1 VVEGRRAA
9 ILLAAVA
16 ALVAITYFTPSLGFG
31 PFDRDEEQRSGADA
45 PTRGCAHA
53 RVEPRDGLR
62 DAERATLCLLN
73 AERRARGLRPLRPD
87 RALRRAA
94 LRHSEDMV
102 QRDFFEHENPD
113 GLGPHDRIVRAGYT
127 LRSGGF
133 STGENLATGDPGTP
147 AAMVDGWMHSP
158 GHRKNILRRG
168 FEEIG
173 IGIVP
178 RHQEGG
184 RGATYTTTFGGGS

>member
-1 VVEGRRAA
+1 V
-9 ILLAAVA
+9 LLAVVG
-16 ALVAITYFTPSLGFG
+16 ALVAATYLLPEVSFG
-31 PFDRDEEQRSGADA
+31 PFGRDDERPAGADA

-53 RVEPRDGLR
+53 REEPRDGLPE
-62 DAERATLCLLN
+62 AERATLCLLN
-73 AERRARGLRPLRPD
+73 AERRARGLGELRPD

-94 LRHSEDMV
+94 LRHSEDMLE
-102 QRDFFEHENPD
+102 RDFFEHENPD
-113 GLGPHDRIVRAGYT
+113 GLEPHDRILRAGYR
-127 LRSGGF
+127 LQPGGF

-158 GHRKNILRRG
+158 GHRKNILRRS
-168 FEEIG
+168 FDEIG

-184 RGATYTTTFGGGS
+184 LGATYTTTFGGGR

>member
-1 VVEGRRAA
+1 MVEGRRAA
-9 ILLAAVA
+9 VLLAAVA
-16 ALVAITYFTPSLGFG
+16 VLVAVTYFTPSLHFG
-31 PFDRDEEQRSGADA
+31 PFEGEDEPAGGDA

-53 RVEPRDGLR
+53 RDEPRDGLR

-73 AERRARGLRPLRPD
+73 AERRARGLGPLQAD

-94 LRHSEDMV
+94 LEHSQDMV
-102 QRDFFEHENPD
+102 ERDFFEHENPD
-113 GLGPHDRIVRAGYT
+113 GVGPHERIVRTGYS
-127 LRSGGF
+127 LRRSGF

-147 AAMVDGWMHSP
+147 AAMVDGWMHSA
-158 GHRKNILRRG
+158 GHRKNILRPG

-184 RGATYTTTFGGGS
+184 LGATYTTTFGGRS

>member
-1 VVEGRRAA
+1 MEGRRAA

-16 ALVAITYFTPSLGFG
+16 ALVAVTYFTPSLHFG
-31 PFDRDEEQRSGADA
+31 PFDREDEPAGGDA
-45 PTRGCAHA
+45 PTHGCAHA
-53 RVEPRDGLR
+53 RDEPRDGLR

-73 AERRARGLRPLRPD
+73 AERRARGLGPLRAD

-94 LRHSEDMV
+94 LEHSEDMV
-102 QRDFFEHENPD
+102 ERDFFEHENPD
-113 GLGPHDRIVRAGYT
+113 GLGPHGRIVRAGYR
-127 LRSGGF
+127 LRRGGF

-158 GHRKNILRRG
+158 GHRKNILRAG

-184 RGATYTTTFGGGS
+184 LGATYTTTFGGKS